1 MRYMM
6 IYKTA
11 EESPGCAGT
20 APNPALMA
28 AMDTLIGDMTR
39 TGTLLATDGLWPS
52 AEGKRMRLAGGRV
65 TVTDGPF
72 TETKELIAGYAIVR
86 VQSEA
91 EAVALAQRFLEIH
104 ANVLGAS
111 YVGESE
117 IRRMYDAEDFAP
129 SAAIHEHAG
138 THA

>member
-1 MRYMM
+1 MRYMLL
-6 IYKTA
+6 YKTT

-28 AMDTLIGDMTR
+28 AMDDLIGEMTR
-39 TGTLLATDGLWPS
+39 TGTLLATDGLRPS

-86 VQSEA
+86 VRSEA

-104 ANVLGAS
+104 GTIFGPS

-129 SAAIHEHAG
+129 HAVIHEHAG
-138 THA
+138 AQA